1 MKTREQHLKGLLVNI
16 MSDGLNRSMGALDDA
31 GAIDRTKLMTEYCG
45 IGSKYYD
52 IVTEQLELTA
62 EYCAQSVL
70 DLMNDEAD
78 DLIELDSEES

>member
-31 GAIDRTKLMTEYCG
+31 GAIDRTKLMTEYRG

-78 DLIELDSEES
+78 DLIELDSEEF